1 MQSIKLVVVG
11 DAGVGKTSM
20 LISYT
25 TNGFPFGYLP
35 SVFDSYAVTVD
46 VGGMLYTFMIFDTM
60 GQPEHDR
67 LRPLLYPQTDVFLV
81 CFSVNSPESFE
92 NVREKWFPEV
102 NHHCPGVPC
111 VLAATKIDLRG
122 DSQEIDKLAKRR
134 LRPMTTE
141 QGRRLAL
148 ELEAAR
154 YVECSAL
161 TQEGLKDVFD
171 EVIVAALELP
181 VDNRKRHCV
190 VV

>member
-1 MQSIKLVVVG
+1 MESIKLVVVG
-11 DAGVGKTSM
+11 DGGVGKMSM

-25 TNGFPFGYLP
+25 SNSFPFDYLP
-35 SVFDSYAVTVD
+35 SVFESYAATVN
-46 VGGMLYTFMIFDTM
+46 VGGTLYTFMIFDTM
-60 GQPEHDR
+60 GQPEYDH
-67 LRPLLYPQTDVFLV
+67 LRPLSYPQTDVFLV

-92 NVREKWFPEV
+92 NVREKWFLEV
-102 NHHCPGVPC
+102 NHHCPSVPC
-111 VLAATKIDLRG
+111 
-122 DSQEIDKLAKRR
+122 IDKLAKRR
-134 LRPMTTE
+134 LQPMTTE

-161 TQEGLKDVFD
+161 TQEGLKDIFD
-171 EVIVAALELP
+171 QVIVAALEPP